1 MTRAAASARGFTL
14 IELMIVI
21 AVVALMAAAAV
32 PALNSITGANARA
45 AAGELAGGL
54 RWLFDTAALRHETCR
69 MALDLDRGTWWP
81 ECTSG
86 EGRGRRGPVLSREGT
101 VAEEDETLADRFPDE
116 RNAEARR
123 LLARARFGEFRDRL
137 TKRQSLPGSAAFT
150 EVWTQHQREPL
161 SRGMAYVYF
170 FPQGQAEAARI
181 PVADGS
187 HVYTVMLQPL
197 TGRAR
202 VVSGKPEVP
211 R

>member
-1 MTRAAASARGFTL
+1 MTSGAASARGFTL

-21 AVVALMAAAAV
+21 AVVAVMAAAAA
-32 PALNSITGANARA
+32 PAVESVTGANARA

-69 MALDLDRGTWWP
+69 MALDLDRGSWWP
-81 ECTSG
+81 ECTAG

-101 VAEEDETLADRFPDE
+101 LAEEDQSLVDRFPDE
-116 RNAEARR
+116 RNADVRR
-123 LLARARFGEFRDRL
+123 LLAGARFGEFKDRL
-137 TKRQSLPGSAAFT
+137 ARRRSLPGGAAFT

-170 FPQGQAEAARI
+170 FPQGQAETARI

-187 HVYTVMLQPL
+187 HVFTVVLQPL

-202 VVSGKPEVP
+202 VVAGKPEVP

>member
-1 MTRAAASARGFTL
+1 MRHAAASPRGFTL
-14 IELMIVI
+14 IELMVVI
-21 AVVALMAAAAV
+21 AVVAVMAAAVV
-32 PALNSITGANARA
+32 PAVNSVTGANARA

-69 MALDLDRGTWWP
+69 MALDLDRGRWWP

-86 EGRGRRGPVLSREGT
+86 EGRGRRGPVLSKEGT
-101 VAEEDETLADRFPDE
+101 IAEEDDSLADRFPDE
-116 RNAEARR
+116 RDAEARR
-123 LLARARFGEFRDRL
+123 LLAGARFGEFRDRL
-137 TKRQSLPGSAAFT
+137 AKRQSLPGSAAFT

-161 SRGMAYVYF
+161 SKGMAYVYF

-181 PVADGS
+181 PVSDGS
-187 HVYTVMLQPL
+187 FVYTVMLQPL

>member
-1 MTRAAASARGFTL
+1 MARTAASARGFTL

-21 AVVALMAAAAV
+21 AVVALMTAAAV
-32 PALNSITGANARA
+32 PAVNSVTGANARA

-69 MALDLDRGTWWP
+69 MALDLDRNRWWP
-81 ECTSG
+81 ECTTG
-86 EGRGRRGPVLSREGT
+86 EGRGRPVLSKEGT
-101 VAEEDETLADRFPDE
+101 VAEDDDSLADRFPDE
-116 RNAEARR
+116 RDADVRR
-123 LLARARFGEFRDRL
+123 LLAGARFGEFKDRL
-137 TKRQSLPGSAAFT
+137 TRRQSLPGSVAFT

-161 SRGMAYVYF
+161 SKGMAYVYF

-187 HVYTVMLQPL
+187 YVYTVVLQPL

>member
-1 MTRAAASARGFTL
+1 MTRTAARERGFTL

-21 AVVALMAAAAV
+21 AVVAVMAAAAV
-32 PALNSITGANARA
+32 PAVSSISGANARA

-54 RWLFDTAALRHETCR
+54 RWLFDTAALRHQTCR
-69 MALDLDRGTWWP
+69 MALDLDRGWWWP

-86 EGRGRRGPVLSREGT
+86 EGRGPVLSREGT
-101 VAEEDETLADRFPDE
+101 VAEEDEALADRFPDE

-123 LLARARFGEFRDRL
+123 LLAGARFGEFRDRVA
-137 TKRQSLPGSAAFT
+137 KRQSLPGSAAFT

-187 HVYTVMLQPL
+187 HVYSVILQPL

-202 VVSGKPEVP
+202 VVAGKAEVP

>member
-1 MTRAAASARGFTL
+1 MSHAAARTRGFTL

-21 AVVALMAAAAV
+21 AVVAIMAAAVIPAV
-32 PALNSITGANARA
+32 NSVTGANARA
-45 AAGELAGGL
+45 AAGELAGAL

-81 ECTSG
+81 ECTTG
-86 EGRGRRGPVLSREGT
+86 EGRGPVLSRKGT
-101 VAEEDETLADRFPDE
+101 VAEEDEALADRFPDE
-116 RNAEARR
+116 RDPEARR
-123 LLARARFGEFRDRL
+123 LLAGARFGEFRDRL
-137 TKRQSLPGSAAFT
+137 AKRQRLPGSAAFT

-187 HVYTVMLQPL
+187 YAYTVILQPL

-202 VVSGKPEVP
+202 VVSGKAEVP